1 MTEDE
6 MKKKAHQIILDS
18 RPSAEKI
25 AISLFDDFFNGTV
38 AMVDWEDNTQKRR
51 DFVYFNRAGKISH
64 SNNVESFIRSFAGRK
79 TDDVARILYGFGG
92 VVALMIVATT
102 CYIAVIKAPVPEVLS
117 GALTLILG
125 FYFGT
130 VASREKHA

>member
-6 MKKKAHQIILDS
+6 MKKKARQTILDL
-18 RPSAEKI
+18 RPSAQKF
-25 AISLFDDFFNGTV
+25 AISLFDEFLNGTV
-38 AMVDWEDNTQKRR
+38 AMVDWEDDTQKRR
-51 DFVYFNRAGKISH
+51 DFVYFNRDGKMRH
-64 SNNVESFIRSFAGRK
+64 SNNVEAFIRSFTGRK
-79 TDDVARILYGFGG
+79 TDNVAKILYGFGG

-102 CYIAVIKAPVPEVLS
+102 CYMAVTKAQVPEVLS

-130 VASREKHA
+130 VASREKHE